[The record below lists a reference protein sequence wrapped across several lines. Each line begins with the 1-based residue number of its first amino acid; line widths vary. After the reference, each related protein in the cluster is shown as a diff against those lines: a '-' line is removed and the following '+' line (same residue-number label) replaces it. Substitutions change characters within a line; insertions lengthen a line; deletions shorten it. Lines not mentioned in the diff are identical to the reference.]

1 MKNPVSGY
9 NILSWY
15 IIVVALENLADF
27 FSSGVFKINLHKS
40 DPAYS
45 SVATMRLMYATTALV
60 ISLAAIIGGGKQSLS
75 WALVPVPSSSL
86 MTTTRRPLGGSSTIT
101 NSNAA
106 STTSQQRWNR
116 QPHQLLFIAKS
127 RNCIVDDCTAVSN
140 GAVLAA
146 STSRCLE
153 NDDEAE
159 QAGYKTTFT
168 SAVASGWQPEG
179 RMKFAGI
186 THRATTSTSA
196 LSMSSRSAPLLPDGG
211 LSPCVIKV
219 VGVGGGGCN
228 AVDRMLDT
236 RVTGVDFWAL
246 NTDAQALGRSK
257 AKGASVLNIG
267 SAATRGLGA
276 GGNPDIGK
284 LAAEESRAEIAAMVA
299 GTDLCFV
306 TSGMGGGT
314 GSGAAPVVAEVSKEA
329 GALTIG
335 IVTKPFRFEGKRR
348 MRQAI
353 AAIER
358 LKQHVDTVIV
368 VSNDRL
374 LDIIPED
381 TPMNRAFAV
390 ADDIL
395 RQGVVGISEIIVK
408 PGLINVD
415 FADVRSVM
423 SDAGTALMGIGMGKG
438 KTGAEDA
445 ARAAISSPLL
455 DSSIDNARGV
465 VFNISGGEGL
475 SLTDVNRAARLIYDS
490 VEEDANV
497 IFGALIDDS
506 LDDSISITVLAT
518 GFADVT
524 KQNLEFLNDV
534 VTGNAVVA
542 KGKKK
547 TATTAAAG
555 GITSMSRR
563 QKTLY
568 ADDEYESPPIK
579 LTPSPSSG
587 NDGDRVPDFLK
598 SLKRRS

>member
-1 MKNPVSGY
+1 M
-9 NILSWY
+9 
-15 IIVVALENLADF
+15 
-27 FSSGVFKINLHKS
+27 
-40 DPAYS
+40 
-45 SVATMRLMYATTALV
+45 MRSKYYTALTALGAV
-60 ISLAAIIGGGKQSLS
+60 AVSCVTSSSAFAPSPSLTSTSISSNHRTASASSQRWLTLSAAI
-75 WALVPVPSSSL
+75 
-86 MTTTRRPLGGSSTIT
+86 T
-101 NSNAA
+101 NA
-106 STTSQQRWNR
+106 
-116 QPHQLLFIAKS
+116 
-127 RNCIVDDCTAVSN
+127 DDSDTN
-140 GAVLAA
+140 NE
-146 STSRCLE
+146 TE
-153 NDDEAE
+153 DE
-159 QAGYKTTFT
+159 KTFA
-168 SAVASGWQPEG
+168 SAVANGWQPERG
-179 RMKFAGI
+179 SFAGI
-186 THRATTSTSA
+186 TRRGNSARTSTGARSSSTSA
-196 LSMSSRSAPLLPDGG
+196 LSMIGTDYAVIPDGG

-236 RVTGVDFWAL
+236 RVSGVDFWAL

-257 AKGASVLNIG
+257 AKGAKVLNIG
-267 SAATRGLGA
+267 TAATRGLGA
-276 GGNPDIGK
+276 GGNPDVGQ
-284 LAAEESRAEIAAMVA
+284 LAAEESRADIAAMVE

-348 MRQAI
+348 MRQAVG
-353 AAIER
+353 AIER

-423 SDAGTALMGIGMGKG
+423 SNAGTALMGIGIGSG

-445 ARAAISSPLL
+445 AKAAISSPLL
-455 DSSIDNARGV
+455 DSSIDNAKGV

-497 IFGALIDDS
+497 IFGALIDES

-518 GFADVT
+518 GFADKT
-524 KQNLEFLNDV
+524 KQNIEFLNDV
-534 VTGNAVVA
+534 VSGGATSKDG
-542 KGKKK
+542 GKKSVRGAQ
-547 TATTAAAG
+547 TMTRSQQANDEVDE
-555 GITSMSRR
+555 
-563 QKTLY
+563 
-568 ADDEYESPPIK
+568 ADYGKADEP
-579 LTPSPSSG
+579 PSSSAP
-587 NDGDRVPDFLK
+587 DDDDRVPSFLK
-598 SLKRRS
+598 NLKRRG

>member
-1 MKNPVSGY
+1 MMWS
-9 NILSWY
+9 
-15 IIVVALENLADF
+15 
-27 FSSGVFKINLHKS
+27 
-40 DPAYS
+40 
-45 SVATMRLMYATTALV
+45 RYATAALMAS
-60 ISLAAIIGGGKQSLS
+60 SLAGCPPGNSHTT
-75 WALVPVPSSSL
+75 WAFVPSSSSSSSSSSSHPL
-86 MTTTRRPLGGSSTIT
+86 SLRRHPTRRGRPSGSSP
-101 NSNAA
+101 S
-106 STTSQQRWNR
+106 SLSSSRQRRR
-116 QPHQLLFIAKS
+116 QRRRRPS
-127 RNCIVDDCTAVSN
+127 PTTAVF
-140 GAVLAA
+140 AA
-146 STSRCLE
+146 AYDDGVVGDDPRDDVTRVGGRSKTIMTVVNPDQRPYLEYDYDDDDDDYRTSF
-153 NDDEAE
+153 A
-159 QAGYKTTFT
+159 
-168 SAVASGWQPEG
+168 SAVASGWKPARG
-179 RMKFAGI
+179 SFAGI
-186 THRATTSTSA
+186 SSRSSMAVGVGIDTA
-196 LSMSSRSAPLLPDGG
+196 LSMIRDRLADATGALLPDGG

-219 VGVGGGGCN
+219 IGVGGGGCN

-236 RVTGVDFWAL
+236 RVSGVDFWAL

-257 AKGASVLNIG
+257 ARGARVLNIG

-276 GGNPDIGK
+276 GGNPDVGK
-284 LAAEESRAEIAAMVA
+284 LAAEESRAEIAAMVE

-423 SDAGTALMGIGMGKG
+423 SDAGTALMGIGIGKG

-455 DSSIDNARGV
+455 DSSIDNAKGV

-518 GFADVT
+518 GFADVN

-534 VTGNAVVA
+534 VSGNMIARDRKRKAGTTG
-542 KGKKK
+542 G
-547 TATTAAAG
+547 TAAIGDG
-555 GITSMSRR
+555 GRTGGGASMSRR
-563 QKTLY
+563 QKPAY
-568 ADDEYESPPIK
+568 NDDDYMEDEPPMSSSTS
-579 LTPSPSSG
+579 TPPSSG
-587 NDGDRVPDFLK
+587 GDGGRIPDFLK
-598 SLKRRS
+598 SLKRRQ